1 MKKFHWLSLD
11 TGELHTSIFSVFK
24 MILQSKKHYK
34 FWALKWKYSKKG
46 W

>member
-11 TGELHTSIFSVFK
+11 TGELHTNIFSAFK